1 MCFSAAGVK
10 TNDHYLL
17 RCQNVALARSSFLNR
32 TFEINV
38 KSWRYNMAEFRN
50 MNDLTPA
57 SLLLFSSEKKTFDIK
72 TKILNLTRNTANFS
86 NRC

>member
-1 MCFSAAGVK
+1 
-10 TNDHYLL
+10 
-17 RCQNVALARSSFLNR
+17 
-32 TFEINV
+32 
-38 KSWRYNMAEFRN
+38 MAEFRN

-72 TKILNLTRNTANFS
+72 TKILNLTINTANFS